1 MILFVPGIV
10 GLLVSVLLLSPARS
24 GSLKACWIDVGG
36 GAVTL
41 VVTPTGETILI
52 GMGLPGDRDPSG
64 INKLIRE
71 GVGTTKIDH
80 LVITHFERD
89 HYGGATAALGAMRE

>member
-41 VVTPTGETILI
+41 VVTPAGETILI
-52 GMGLPGDRDPSG
+52 GTGLPGDRDRSG

-71 GVGTTKIDH
+71 GVSAAKIDH
-80 LVITHFERD
+80 LVITHLERD
-89 HYGGATAALGAMRE
+89 HNGGATAALVAMRE